1 MINKHKE
8 NELLAKEKFNI
19 RKDVLMGNESV
30 NKELLAQQAGLDPE
44 QAEEVSASDLLKSL
58 ESAGI

>member
-1 MINKHKE
+1 MVNIILE
-8 NELLAKEKFNI
+8 YIILNI

-30 NKELLAQQAGLDPE
+30 NKELLVQQAGLDPE

-58 ESAGI
+58 ESSGI